1 MKISQPLRIALCV
14 SLVALSGCGR
24 VDAFGALGVEAAPQ
38 ASSVAQSSAKRH
50 VVSATIQG
58 KNWERIERLTH
69 TYAKFPVENARENGR
84 QRENELIES
93 FGTERPPSRDVLLHY
108 ATGWKKGKG
117 TPVLL
122 VHGVMVD
129 ANTSWH
135 DPHGKEGL
143 APYLSGQGKRV
154 FALTFAHRHGDNLLW
169 AEQIAQAIAR
179 IREVTGAESV
189 DLVAHSKGTVAA
201 RALVSGVRH
210 DWMTPYGKDVRR
222 LVLLGA
228 PNLGLDFPFRHP
240 LVNYGLYPE
249 QDQRL
254 RNAPMSW
261 TKMLVMGRWIDTSP
275 LTLMTDAGN
284 FFPGQS
290 QLLYRWDDVYP
301 LPMGEQDWYTT
312 YHGGRGFVS
321 ESAGIDRAIAQGG
334 HFIDRL
340 RKHPVDPGVSL
351 AVLAGDQPDLA
362 GVLNELTGPS
372 DGVVFLKSALHTE
385 DMTRGGARLI
395 KRDVL
400 NVNHMELIYAPAA
413 KAWVRDALERP

>member
-1 MKISQPLRIALCV
+1 MQFWIALSASV
-14 SLVALSGCGR
+14 LAMAGCGR
-24 VDAFGALGVEAAPQ
+24 PDGLGAIDLSSGPSAATVAARTAAPYTL
-38 ASSVAQSSAKRH
+38 
-50 VVSATIQG
+50 SATVRG
-58 KNWERIERLTH
+58 KNWDRIERLSAT
-69 TYAKFPVENARENGR
+69 ARNFPQEQARPNGR
-84 QRENELIES
+84 QRDPELIEA
-93 FGTERPPSRDVLLHY
+93 FGTAVPPSRDVLLHY
-108 ATGWKKGKG
+108 ARGWEQGEG

-122 VHGVMVD
+122 IHGVLVD

-143 APYLSGQGKRV
+143 APYLSSKGKRV

-169 AEQIAQAIAR
+169 AEQIAWAIAR
-179 IREVTGAESV
+179 IREVTGSAEV

-210 DWMTPYGKDVRR
+210 SWMTPYAKDVRR
-222 LVLLGA
+222 LILLGG
-228 PNLGLDFPFRHP
+228 PHLGLDFPFRHP

-249 QDQRL
+249 QDDRL

-261 TKMLVMGRWIDTSP
+261 TKMLVMGLWIDTSP

-290 QLLYRWDDVYP
+290 QLLSRWDHIYP
-301 LPMGEQDWYTT
+301 LPRLEQDWYTT

-321 ESAGIDRAIAQGG
+321 ESAGIDKAIAQGG

-340 RKHPVDPGVSL
+340 RKHPLDPGVEL

-362 GVLNELTGPS
+362 GVLNETTGPA
-372 DGVVFLKSALHTE
+372 DGVVFLKSATHTQ
-385 DMTRGGARLI
+385 DMTRGGAKLRA
-395 KRDVL
+395 KDVL
-400 NVNHMELIYAPAA
+400 PVNHMELIYAPSA
-413 KAWVRDALERP
+413 KSWLLDILNQR